1 MFNNPQ
7 RIFDFAASCISVVIE
22 VCLSI
27 YLFFLMGD
35 SLKLS
40 LRDDL
45 QPIPHVILSDLTVTQ
60 ASQLSEG
67 LSKPLKKSSL
77 NVSYN
82 AQLKPQ
88 VLFYTVYLLLRLKQ
102 IISLEWAQ
110 RKGFQTKMHP

>member
-1 MFNNPQ
+1 
-7 RIFDFAASCISVVIE
+7 
-22 VCLSI
+22 
-27 YLFFLMGD
+27 MGD

-77 NVSYN
+77 NVCYN

-88 VLFYTVYLLLRLKQ
+88 VLFYTAYLLLRLKQ